1 MTDTVDT
8 LVEEAPPEVLAEAP
22 AEPILTEGYCD
33 YMVVFAD
40 EEEAIAVL
48 YDSATDDEGNVTLT
62 PKFTAVDMIG
72 TIYEPAP
79 DPVPENYKPLPY
91 TGYHANVRN
100 IGPAPELD
108 VFVVN
113 PTPVTPLRVWA

>member
-1 MTDTVDT
+1 MTDET
-8 LVEEAPPEVLAEAP
+8 LT
-22 AEPILTEGYCD
+22 EPIVTEGYCD

-40 EEEAIAVL
+40 EAEAYSVL
-48 YDSATDDEGNVTLT
+48 YDSSTDDEGNVTLT
-62 PKFTAVDMIG
+62 PRFTAVDMIG

-79 DPVPENYKPLPY
+79 DPVPKNYKPLPY

>member
-1 MTDTVDT
+1 MTDET
-8 LVEEAPPEVLAEAP
+8 LT
-22 AEPILTEGYCD
+22 EPIIQEGYCD

-40 EEEAIAVL
+40 EAEALSVL
-48 YDSATDDEGNVTLT
+48 YDSSTDDEGNVTLT

-79 DPVPENYKPLPY
+79 DPVPKKYVPVAYP
-91 TGYHANVRN
+91 GYHANVRN
-100 IGPAPELD
+100 IGPAPVLD
-108 VFVVN
+108 VFVVT

>member
-8 LVEEAPPEVLAEAP
+8 LEAPPEVLAEAP
-22 AEPILTEGYCD
+22 AEPILQEGYCD

-40 EEEAIAVL
+40 EDEAYSVL
-48 YDSATDDEGNVTLT
+48 L
-62 PKFTAVDMIG
+62 DMIG

-108 VFVVN
+108 PFVVS
-113 PTPVTPLRVWA
+113 PSPVTPFRVWA

>member
-1 MTDTVDT
+1 MTDET
-8 LVEEAPPEVLAEAP
+8 LT
-22 AEPILTEGYCD
+22 EPIVTEGYCD

-40 EEEAIAVL
+40 EEEGYSVL

-108 VFVVN
+108 AFVVS
-113 PTPVTPLRVWA
+113 PSPVTPLRVWA

>member
-1 MTDTVDT
+1 MTDET
-8 LVEEAPPEVLAEAP
+8 LT
-22 AEPILTEGYCD
+22 EPIVTEGYCD

-40 EEEAIAVL
+40 EAEAFSVL
-48 YDSATDDEGNVTLT
+48 FNSSTDGEGNVTLT

-79 DPVPENYKPLPY
+79 EPVPENYKPLPY

-100 IGPAPELD
+100 IGPAPVLD
-108 VFVVN
+108 VFLVT
-113 PTPVTPLRVWA
+113 PPPVTPLRVWA

>member
-1 MTDTVDT
+1 
-8 LVEEAPPEVLAEAP
+8 
-22 AEPILTEGYCD
+22 
-33 YMVVFAD
+33 
-40 EEEAIAVL
+40 
-48 YDSATDDEGNVTLT
+48 
-62 PKFTAVDMIG
+62 MIG

-100 IGPAPELD
+100 IGPAPVLD
-108 VFVVN
+108 VFLVN

>member
-1 MTDTVDT
+1 MTDET
-8 LVEEAPPEVLAEAP
+8 LT
-22 AEPILTEGYCD
+22 EPIVTEGFCD

-40 EEEAIAVL
+40 EAEAIATL
-48 YDSATDDEGNVTLT
+48 YDSSTDGEGNVTLT

-108 VFVVN
+108 AFVVT
-113 PTPVTPLRVWA
+113 PSPVTPLRVWA